1 MASTPKGLSLRDQY
15 HKLSILTLIYLAGVC
30 PHLSRNP
37 QHDPSARNYIKNS
50 APFSWL
56 TLMREGLKLTNQT
69 GLTNLTS
76 CLLCATLGQTP
87 LVAVPTMFPTH
98 HTNGTGRHPPIPD
111 VPLFYLNTSPF
122 SACYSS
128 QSSDPTC
135 NRTQQLT
142 TNLTAPR
149 GFYFWCNGTL
159 SKLLT
164 QSDLRGHSHCLPV
177 TLVPCLTVY
186 SLAEFLM
193 MHTSMSS
200 AHPSSHRQRRAAFL
214 PIAIGL
220 SLAGSTA
227 ALGLGSGALIN
238 THQALACLSSQLQ
251 TAIDDSAASVASLQ
265 RQVTSVAQVALQNR
279 RALDLL
285 TAEQGGT
292 CIFLQEECCYYI
304 NESGIVETRIE
315 NLQKIKAELQS
326 HQFTTEATA
335 WWSSSMYTLLSPL
348 IGPLLIICLFLLVA
362 PCFFQFLQRHFQ
374 ELTRITINQMLLQP
388 VPSHPDCALPAVRRK
403 TLRRCSVLPDNNQE
417 PIIAAEKPAKPRP
430 ILNRHITL

>member
-1 MASTPKGLSLRDQY
+1 MIQVQET
-15 HKLSILTLIYLAGVC
+15 TLKTQL
-30 PHLSRNP
+30 
-37 QHDPSARNYIKNS
+37 

-56 TLMREGLKLTNQT
+56 TLMREGLKLANQT

-111 VPLFYLNTSPF
+111 VPLSYLNTSPF
-122 SACYSS
+122 PACYSS
-128 QSSDPTC
+128 QGSDPTC

-164 QSDLRGHSHCLPV
+164 QSDLRGHSQCLPV

-186 SLAEFLM
+186 SPAEFLM

-200 AHPSSHRQRRAAFL
+200 AQPSSHRQRRAAFL

-238 THQALACLSSQLQ
+238 THQALARLSSQLQ
-251 TAIDDSAASVASLQ
+251 TAIDDSAASLASLQ

-285 TAEQGGT
+285 TAERGGT

-304 NESGIVETRIE
+304 NESGIVETRRKSPE
-315 NLQKIKAELQS
+315 DQDGATSSCSAASRSSPGSLSTRCCYNQS
-326 HQFTTEATA
+326 STIQIAHIPPYRPPRLRKNPTPPL
-335 WWSSSMYTLLSPL
+335 SS
-348 IGPLLIICLFLLVA
+348 
-362 PCFFQFLQRHFQ
+362 
-374 ELTRITINQMLLQP
+374 
-388 VPSHPDCALPAVRRK
+388 RK
-403 TLRRCSVLPDNNQE
+403 
-417 PIIAAEKPAKPRP
+417 
-430 ILNRHITL
+430 